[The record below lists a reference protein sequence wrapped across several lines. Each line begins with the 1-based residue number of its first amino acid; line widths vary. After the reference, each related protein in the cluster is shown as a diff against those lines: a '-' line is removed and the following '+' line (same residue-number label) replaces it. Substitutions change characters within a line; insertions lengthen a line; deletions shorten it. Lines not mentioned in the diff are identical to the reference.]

1 MVTQG
6 RKVMKVPLTEMTI
19 AAITKMIDDAQADNR
34 REPSHSDL
42 EFAIARAGLAI
53 ADPKSQG
60 QTVGKAKRVRAVL
73 YWALEHDLMAGEKL
87 FETIFTKVKVLG
99 GFREHSP
106 NYVGQDAI
114 KGAIEA
120 FKVEGLILAI
130 DGSIQTQSLDS
141 LHGRALTDA
150 LRIYSNRARKGAED
164 AALLSGTS
172 KDLLEATAA
181 HVLTQKYGSYPQ
193 QSNFQALMGQ
203 AFIAL
208 GLATPEEEYKS
219 SEAPQRSM
227 ERGLY
232 HSAIGINRLRNKQ
245 GTGHGRPWIPSITE
259 TEAKAA
265 IEMAGIIA
273 GYMLDKL
280 ENK

>member
-1 MVTQG
+1 
-6 RKVMKVPLTEMTI
+6 MKIPVTEMTI
-19 AAITKMIDDAQADNR
+19 TAITKMVDDAQADGY

-42 EFAIARAGLAI
+42 GFAIARAGLTN

-60 QTVGKAKRVRAVL
+60 QAVGKAKRVRAVL
-73 YWALEHDLMAGEKL
+73 YWALENNLEAGEKL
-87 FETIFTKVKVLG
+87 FETIFSKVKVLG
-99 GFREHSP
+99 GFRENSP
-106 NYVGQDAI
+106 NYVGLEAI
-114 KGAIEA
+114 RGAIDA
-120 FKVEGLILAI
+120 FNTEGLILSS
-130 DGSIQTQSLDS
+130 DGSIRLQNLDS
-141 LHGRALTDA
+141 LFGRALTDA
-150 LRIYSNRARKGAED
+150 LRAYANRARKGAED

-181 HVLTQKYGSYPQ
+181 HILTQKYGSYPQ
-193 QSNFQALMGQ
+193 QSNFQALLGQ

-208 GLATPEEEYKS
+208 DLATPADEYKA
-219 SEAPQRSM
+219 SETPQKSM

-245 GTGHGRPWIPSITE
+245 GSGHGRPWLPSITGS
-259 TEAKAA
+259 EAKAA

-280 ENK
+280 EAK